1 MQTISKVFKVP
12 TVVFLGSSSSSGISH
27 YSLIASEPG
36 CVGTEMV
43 LWHIGVHSTHLQQVR
58 CLLWLNRQWDT
69 LQLLQAETEGEA
81 LLTVGR
87 RLQKDGEDGNREIKK
102 VSANGSTLLG

>member
-12 TVVFLGSSSSSGISH
+12 TVGFLGSSSSSGISH
-27 YSLIASEPG
+27 YGLITSEPG
-36 CVGTEMV
+36 CVGTETV

-81 LLTVGR
+81 LL
-87 RLQKDGEDGNREIKK
+87 
-102 VSANGSTLLG
+102 